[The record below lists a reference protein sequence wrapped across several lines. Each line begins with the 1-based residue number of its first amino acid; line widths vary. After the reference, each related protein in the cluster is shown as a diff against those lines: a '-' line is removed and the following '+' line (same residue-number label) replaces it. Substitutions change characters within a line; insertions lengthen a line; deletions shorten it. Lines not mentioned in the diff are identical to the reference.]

1 MIQKTLLLILA
12 LLLAAIG
19 VGVALLMQQGPQ
31 ELETGLAGPGRVDA
45 PLTAAPEE
53 AAVER
58 APRGLTDEELERAGE
73 LANTVVLP
81 LKLEFELVASVGKL
95 SAPGAEPMGSDAT
108 ARIRGSAH
116 TATGTGL
123 AGEARFVAGPNEGR
137 VLELDEGGRFGAND
151 LYPGLSLVHITGRGV
166 PGALREVL
174 LREDREAQ
182 LNVGFG
188 RPAVVFGQ
196 VFDRKNNFVEGA
208 KVVMDGQE
216 TITDDRGVFQFVR
229 MTSGKV
235 PVFISKHGFAD
246 TRSVEYITAGSTLAL
261 GKLRYVLDESA
272 SLRISLPERVG
283 TGAPAQV
290 ILSRPLEASFAG
302 RERKF
307 PWHLKNPIRLYA
319 GESVD
324 VDGLPPGRL
333 RIQVFQPGAIVEPSS
348 QEVTLVAG
356 GSKAEVFHLTPAPTL
371 SGRVLFNG
379 QPADRALVQLEAPD
393 LTGATIG
400 ARGGT
405 LGRAQ
410 VELDLFGHAPSARQ
424 TVLTGADGRF
434 ELSANEELS
443 AVRYL
448 TARSADGRSWA
459 GIAVKKGQYEVDL
472 ELAVEQESRAK
483 LTIETSTRFQALPV
497 LYTIDG
503 EPHQALL
510 PPGERLE
517 LEDLPAGS
525 WRYSARWGNEVI
537 QAPTSI
543 EVDGELDLFVPLPEG
558 AVQGQSKRMRD
569 SMQVPNAGAVRRG

>member
-1 MIQKTLLLILA
+1 MTQKILLLLLA
-12 LLLAAIG
+12 LLLAGIG
-19 VGVALLMQQGPQ
+19 VGVAMLL
-31 ELETGLAGPGRVDA
+31 LESPHDAATGLSGPIHSESPA
-45 PLTAAPEE
+45 LAAPEE
-53 AAVER
+53 AVVER
-58 APRGLTDEELERAGE
+58 APRGLTQEELDRADE
-73 LANTVVLP
+73 LATTVVLP
-81 LKLEFELVASVGKL
+81 LKLELELVASVGKL

-108 ARIRGSAH
+108 ARLRGSAH
-116 TATGTGL
+116 TAAGTGL
-123 AGEARFVAGPNEGR
+123 SGEARFVAGPNEGR
-137 VLELDEGGRFGAND
+137 VLELDDGGRFGAND

-174 LREDREAQ
+174 LREQREAQ
-182 LNVGFG
+182 LNLGFG

-208 KVVMDGQE
+208 RVVMDGQE
-216 TITDDRGVFQFVR
+216 TVTDDRGVFQFVR

-235 PVFISKHGFAD
+235 PVFLSKQGFAD
-246 TRSVEYITAGSTLAL
+246 ARSVEYITAGTTLAL
-261 GKLRYVLDESA
+261 GKLKYVLDESA
-272 SLRISLPERVG
+272 SLRVSLSERVG

-307 PWHLKNPIRLYA
+307 PWHLKNPTRLYA
-319 GESVD
+319 GESVEI
-324 VDGLPPGRL
+324 DGLPPGRL
-333 RIQVFQPGAIVEPSS
+333 RIQVFQPGAVVEPSTS
-348 QEVTLVAG
+348 EVTLVSGEQA
-356 GSKAEVFHLTPAPTL
+356 SVVFHLTPSAVL
-371 SGRVLFNG
+371 RGQVLLAGR
-379 QPADRALVQLEAPD
+379 PAERALVQLEAPD
-393 LTGATIG
+393 MTSATIS

-443 AVRYL
+443 GVRYL

-459 GIAVKKGQYEVDL
+459 GVAVKKGQHEVTL
-472 ELAVEQESRAK
+472 ELTEKQEDRGK

-497 LYTIDG
+497 LYTING

-517 LEDLPAGS
+517 LEDLPAGA
-525 WRYSARWGNEVI
+525 WRYSARWGSELI
-537 QAPTSI
+537 QAPTPI
-543 EVDGELDLFVPLPEG
+543 EVEGEVDLFVPLPEG
-558 AVQGQSKRMRD
+558 AIQGQSKEMRD
-569 SMQVPNAGAVRRG
+569 SMQVPNAGGVRRG